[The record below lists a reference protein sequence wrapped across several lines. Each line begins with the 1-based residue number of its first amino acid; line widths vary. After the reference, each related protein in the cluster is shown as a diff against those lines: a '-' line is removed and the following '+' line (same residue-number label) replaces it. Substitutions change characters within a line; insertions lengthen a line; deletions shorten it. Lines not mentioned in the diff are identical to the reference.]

1 MIIIFIVIYVAYIS
15 VMLGWW
21 ILGAIITPEKFL
33 PFATTAA
40 VIFIFVT
47 SMFSRLKKLNKGLQ
61 EAVSEAVTEQIR
73 ATLLEG
79 VNKNK
84 DHMEKK
90 AKELTAKA
98 TGKVFGKSINKFLK
112 DQGFSQ
118 TSKGLTDAIFM
129 GDMGALLDLMHESCG
144 IDKNVGLALIGFAK
158 QDNLIILD
166 SVDKLSKKLKI
177 NTDFATTI

>member
-1 MIIIFIVIYVAYIS
+1 
-15 VMLGWW
+15 MLGWW

-40 VIFIFVT
+40 VILVFVT
-47 SMFSRLKKLNKGLQ
+47 SMYSRLKKLHKGLQ
-61 EAVSEAVTEQIR
+61 EAVSGAVTEQIR

-84 DHMEKK
+84 ENIEKK
-90 AKELTAKA
+90 AKELTSKA
-98 TGKVFGKSINKFLK
+98 TGKVFGKSVEKFLK
-112 DQGFSQ
+112 DHGYSK
-118 TSKGLTDAIFM
+118 TSKGLTDAIFT
-129 GDMGALLDLMHESCG
+129 GDMSALLDLMNESCG
-144 IDKNVGLALIGFAK
+144 IDKNIGLALIGYVK

-177 NTDFATTI
+177 NTEFAITI